1 MSTILR
7 LERRRYD
14 DADARPL
21 IEAVQAEYTRMYG
34 QPDGAPLDPE
44 QLAPPAGDFVVAYLD
59 GEPVGM
65 GGWRLLPDGRAE
77 LKRMFVL
84 ESARGRGISAR
95 VLTHLE
101 HTARA
106 AGVTEMVLE
115 TTTLHVPA
123 LGLYRSRGYDTV
135 PAFGYYSDGERTV
148 SLGRSLASAN

>member
-1 MSTILR
+1 MTLR

-14 DADARPL
+14 DADALPL

-44 QLAPPAGDFVVAYLD
+44 QLAPPAGDFVIAYLD
-59 GEPVGM
+59 GAPVAM
-65 GGWRLLPDGRAE
+65 GGWRTLPDGRAE

-101 HTARA
+101 AAARA
-106 AGVTEMVLE
+106 AGIAEMVLE

-123 LGLYRSRGYDTV
+123 LGLYRSRGYDDV
-135 PAFGYYSDGERTV
+135 PAFGYYSDGPRTV
-148 SLGRSLASAN
+148 SLGRSLASG